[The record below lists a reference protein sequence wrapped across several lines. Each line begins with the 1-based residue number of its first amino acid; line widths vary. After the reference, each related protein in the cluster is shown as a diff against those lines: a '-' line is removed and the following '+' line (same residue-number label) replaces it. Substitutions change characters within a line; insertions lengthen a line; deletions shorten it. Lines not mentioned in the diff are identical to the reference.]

1 MRCKN
6 FITTWSIYYFNSWKY
21 SLLFHQ
27 LISFSWFHEIKGK
40 VTLWSILLHGS
51 KAKAFNWS
59 NRNTSTSVKGINS
72 QSISTNIITL
82 LGKLLNSSKAK
93 AFNWSNRKTSTS
105 VKGINSQSISTNII
119 TLLGKLLNLNYWW
132 LDVQNLGETHVNR
145 VVRISIWASDLHNI
159 SREKHKL
166 YQERKIAG

>member
-82 LGKLLNSSKAK
+82 LGKLLN
-93 AFNWSNRKTSTS
+93 
-105 VKGINSQSISTNII
+105 
-119 TLLGKLLNLNYWW
+119 LNYWW

-145 VVRISIWASDLHNI
+145 VVRILIWASDLHNI

>member
-82 LGKLLNSSKAK
+82 LGKLLN
-93 AFNWSNRKTSTS
+93 
-105 VKGINSQSISTNII
+105 
-119 TLLGKLLNLNYWW
+119 LNYWW
-132 LDVQNLGETHVNR
+132 LYVQNLGETHVNR
-145 VVRISIWASDLHNI
+145 VIRISIWASDLHNI

-166 YQERKIAG
+166 YQERKIAS

>member
-59 NRNTSTSVKGINS
+59 NRNTSTSVKGI
-72 QSISTNIITL
+72 
-82 LGKLLNSSKAK
+82 K
-93 AFNWSNRKTSTS
+93 
-105 VKGINSQSISTNII
+105 SQSISTNII

-132 LDVQNLGETHVNR
+132 LDVQNLGHVNR

>member
-51 KAKAFNWS
+51 KAKVFNWS
-59 NRNTSTSVKGINS
+59 KRN
-72 QSISTNIITL
+72 
-82 LGKLLNSSKAK
+82 
-93 AFNWSNRKTSTS
+93 TSTS

-166 YQERKIAG
+166 YQERKIAWGRLSHEIVWN

>member
-40 VTLWSILLHGS
+40 VTLWSILLHG
-51 KAKAFNWS
+51 
-59 NRNTSTSVKGINS
+59 
-72 QSISTNIITL
+72 
-82 LGKLLNSSKAK
+82 SKAK

>member
-82 LGKLLNSSKAK
+82 LGKLLN
-93 AFNWSNRKTSTS
+93 
-105 VKGINSQSISTNII
+105 
-119 TLLGKLLNLNYWW
+119 LNYWW
-132 LDVQNLGETHVNR
+132 LDVQNLGETYVNR

-166 YQERKIAG
+166 YQERKMAG

>member
-82 LGKLLNSSKAK
+82 LGKLLN
-93 AFNWSNRKTSTS
+93 
-105 VKGINSQSISTNII
+105 
-119 TLLGKLLNLNYWW
+119 LNYWW
-132 LDVQNLGETHVNR
+132 LDVQNLGQTHVNR
-145 VVRISIWASDLHNI
+145 VVRIWAPDLH
-159 SREKHKL
+159 SVSWEKHKL

>member
-51 KAKAFNWS
+51 KAKVFNWS
-59 NRNTSTSVKGINS
+59 NRNTSTSVK
-72 QSISTNIITL
+72 
-82 LGKLLNSSKAK
+82 A
-93 AFNWSNRKTSTS
+93 
-105 VKGINSQSISTNII
+105 INSQSISTNII

>member
-59 NRNTSTSVKGINS
+59 NR
-72 QSISTNIITL
+72 
-82 LGKLLNSSKAK
+82 
-93 AFNWSNRKTSTS
+93 KTSTS

-132 LDVQNLGETHVNR
+132 LDVHNLGETHVNR
-145 VVRISIWASDLHNI
+145 VVRISIWASDLDNI

>member
-6 FITTWSIYYFNSWKY
+6 LITTWSIYYFNSWKY

-82 LGKLLNSSKAK
+82 LGKLLN
-93 AFNWSNRKTSTS
+93 
-105 VKGINSQSISTNII
+105 
-119 TLLGKLLNLNYWW
+119 LNYWW
-132 LDVQNLGETHVNR
+132 LYVQNLGETHVNR
-145 VVRISIWASDLHNI
+145 VIRISIWASDLHNI

-166 YQERKIAG
+166 YRERKITG

>member
-82 LGKLLNSSKAK
+82 LGKLLN
-93 AFNWSNRKTSTS
+93 
-105 VKGINSQSISTNII
+105 
-119 TLLGKLLNLNYWW
+119 LNYWW
-132 LDVQNLGETHVNR
+132 LYVQNLGETHVNR
-145 VVRISIWASDLHNI
+145 VIRISIWASDLHNI

>member
-82 LGKLLNSSKAK
+82 LGKLLN
-93 AFNWSNRKTSTS
+93 
-105 VKGINSQSISTNII
+105 
-119 TLLGKLLNLNYWW
+119 LNYWW
-132 LDVQNLGETHVNR
+132 LYVQNLGETHVNR

>member
-82 LGKLLNSSKAK
+82 LGKLLN
-93 AFNWSNRKTSTS
+93 
-105 VKGINSQSISTNII
+105 
-119 TLLGKLLNLNYWW
+119 LNYWW
-132 LDVQNLGETHVNR
+132 LYVQNLGETHVNR

-166 YQERKIAG
+166 YQERKMAG

>member
-51 KAKAFNWS
+51 KAKVFNWS
-59 NRNTSTSVKGINS
+59 NRN
-72 QSISTNIITL
+72 
-82 LGKLLNSSKAK
+82 
-93 AFNWSNRKTSTS
+93 TSTS

>member
-82 LGKLLNSSKAK
+82 LGKLLN
-93 AFNWSNRKTSTS
+93 
-105 VKGINSQSISTNII
+105 
-119 TLLGKLLNLNYWW
+119 LNYWW

>member
-82 LGKLLNSSKAK
+82 LGKLLN
-93 AFNWSNRKTSTS
+93 
-105 VKGINSQSISTNII
+105 
-119 TLLGKLLNLNYWW
+119 LHYWW

>member
-82 LGKLLNSSKAK
+82 LGKLLN
-93 AFNWSNRKTSTS
+93 
-105 VKGINSQSISTNII
+105 
-119 TLLGKLLNLNYWW
+119 LNYWW

-145 VVRISIWASDLHNI
+145 VIRISIWASDLHNI

>member
-59 NRNTSTSVKGINS
+59 NR
-72 QSISTNIITL
+72 
-82 LGKLLNSSKAK
+82 
-93 AFNWSNRKTSTS
+93 KTSTS

-132 LDVQNLGETHVNR
+132 LDVQNLGETHANR

-159 SREKHKL
+159 SREKQTL
-166 YQERKIAG
+166 PRKENRWVVFETYIWKMTTGTVGDGYHMK

>member
-59 NRNTSTSVKGINS
+59 NRNP
-72 QSISTNIITL
+72 
-82 LGKLLNSSKAK
+82 
-93 AFNWSNRKTSTS
+93 STS

-132 LDVQNLGETHVNR
+132 MPSHPHCVLRDTFTSVMQKEFFLRIGNTMKGPFEFKSWHQIIVEYR
-145 VVRISIWASDLHNI
+145 VKSFKENSHPIIAVVHYIFII
-159 SREKHKL
+159 SRKL
-166 YQERKIAG
+166 CLVRFQN

>member
-6 FITTWSIYYFNSWKY
+6 FITTWSINYFNSWKY

-82 LGKLLNSSKAK
+82 LGKLLN
-93 AFNWSNRKTSTS
+93 
-105 VKGINSQSISTNII
+105 
-119 TLLGKLLNLNYWW
+119 LNYWW
-132 LDVQNLGETHVNR
+132 LDVQNLGHVNR

>member
-82 LGKLLNSSKAK
+82 LGKLLN
-93 AFNWSNRKTSTS
+93 
-105 VKGINSQSISTNII
+105 
-119 TLLGKLLNLNYWW
+119 LNYWW
-132 LDVQNLGETHVNR
+132 LDVHNLGETHVNR
-145 VVRISIWASDLHNI
+145 VVRISIWASDLDNI

>member
-59 NRNTSTSVKGINS
+59 NRNTSTSVKGIN
-72 QSISTNIITL
+72 N
-82 LGKLLNSSKAK
+82 
-93 AFNWSNRKTSTS
+93 
-105 VKGINSQSISTNII
+105 QSISTNII

-132 LDVQNLGETHVNR
+132 LDVQNLGETHVKR

>member
-59 NRNTSTSVKGINS
+59 NRNTSTSE
-72 QSISTNIITL
+72 
-82 LGKLLNSSKAK
+82 
-93 AFNWSNRKTSTS
+93 
-105 VKGINSQSISTNII
+105 KGINSQSISTNII

-145 VVRISIWASDLHNI
+145 VVRISIWASDLHKI

>member
-51 KAKAFNWS
+51 KAKVFNWS
-59 NRNTSTSVKGINS
+59 NRN
-72 QSISTNIITL
+72 
-82 LGKLLNSSKAK
+82 
-93 AFNWSNRKTSTS
+93 TSTS

-132 LDVQNLGETHVNR
+132 LDVQTLGESHVNR

>member
-82 LGKLLNSSKAK
+82 LGKLLN
-93 AFNWSNRKTSTS
+93 
-105 VKGINSQSISTNII
+105 
-119 TLLGKLLNLNYWW
+119 LNYWW
-132 LDVQNLGETHVNR
+132 LDVQNLGETYVNR

>member
-51 KAKAFNWS
+51 KAKVFNWS
-59 NRNTSTSVKGINS
+59 KRN
-72 QSISTNIITL
+72 
-82 LGKLLNSSKAK
+82 
-93 AFNWSNRKTSTS
+93 TSTS

>member
-27 LISFSWFHEIKGK
+27 LISFSWFQEIKGK

-51 KAKAFNWS
+51 KAKVFNWS

-82 LGKLLNSSKAK
+82 S
-93 AFNWSNRKTSTS
+93 
-105 VKGINSQSISTNII
+105 
-119 TLLGKLLNLNYWW
+119 GKLLNLNYWW

-166 YQERKIAG
+166 YQERKIAGYFLKLTFEKWQLAPLGTVITWNSLKLIFLSVAALLA

>member
-1 MRCKN
+1 MFPVSDQCSECR
-6 FITTWSIYYFNSWKY
+6 ITWDVKTSLQPDPFTILTPESTVCYSI
-21 SLLFHQ
+21 SLLVS
-27 LISFSWFHEIKGK
+27 LGSMKSKEKL
-40 VTLWSILLHGS
+40 TLWSILLHGS

-59 NRNTSTSVKGINS
+59 NRN
-72 QSISTNIITL
+72 
-82 LGKLLNSSKAK
+82 
-93 AFNWSNRKTSTS
+93 TSTS

>member
-40 VTLWSILLHGS
+40 VTLWSILLHSS

-59 NRNTSTSVKGINS
+59 NRN
-72 QSISTNIITL
+72 
-82 LGKLLNSSKAK
+82 
-93 AFNWSNRKTSTS
+93 TSTS

>member
-82 LGKLLNSSKAK
+82 LGKLLN
-93 AFNWSNRKTSTS
+93 
-105 VKGINSQSISTNII
+105 
-119 TLLGKLLNLNYWW
+119 LNYWW

-166 YQERKIAG
+166 YQERKIAS